1 MKYDKIVEISK
12 ERSKQYTK
20 IAFGAIE
27 EMLREGKQNA
37 EIVKNEIQKMLERK
51 ERVTVAALVRY
62 TGFSNSFFYKNK
74 EVKNAVKSAQLQQG
88 ECYNPKKAIFDM
100 VLEEKVANLKIAIT
114 KLKKQ
119 NKELLGTNERL
130 ENELKRVKA
139 ENEELKQII
148 SGR

>member
-1 MKYDKIVEISK
+1 MKYDKVVAMN
-12 ERSKQYTK
+12 RQQ
-20 IAFGAIE
+20 
-27 EMLREGKQNA
+27 GKQNA

-51 ERVTVAALVRY
+51 ERVTVAALV
-62 TGFSNSFFYKNK
+62 S
-74 EVKNAVKSAQLQQG
+74 
-88 ECYNPKKAIFDM
+88 YNPKKAIFDM

>member
-1 MKYDKIVEISK
+1 MKYDKVVAMN
-12 ERSKQYTK
+12 RQQ
-20 IAFGAIE
+20 
-27 EMLREGKQNA
+27 GKQNA

-62 TGFSNSFFYKNK
+62 TGFSNRFFYKNK

>member
-1 MKYDKIVEISK
+1 MKYDKVVAMN
-12 ERSKQYTK
+12 RQQ
-20 IAFGAIE
+20 
-27 EMLREGKQNA
+27 GKQNA

-88 ECYNPKKAIFDM
+88 ECYNPKKAIIDM
-100 VLEEKVANLKIAIT
+100 VLEEKVENLKIAIT

>member
-1 MKYDKIVEISK
+1 
-12 ERSKQYTK
+12 
-20 IAFGAIE
+20 
-27 EMLREGKQNA
+27 
-37 EIVKNEIQKMLERK
+37 
-51 ERVTVAALVRY
+51 
-62 TGFSNSFFYKNK
+62 
-74 EVKNAVKSAQLQQG
+74 
-88 ECYNPKKAIFDM
+88 M

>member
-1 MKYDKIVEISK
+1 MKYDKVVAMN
-12 ERSKQYTK
+12 RQQ
-20 IAFGAIE
+20 
-27 EMLREGKQNA
+27 GKQNA

-74 EVKNAVKSAQLQQG
+74 QVKNAVKSAQLQQG

-100 VLEEKVANLKIAIT
+100 VLEEKVANLKIVIT

>member
-1 MKYDKIVEISK
+1 MKYDKVVAMN
-12 ERSKQYTK
+12 RQQ
-20 IAFGAIE
+20 
-27 EMLREGKQNA
+27 GKQNA

-100 VLEEKVANLKIAIT
+100 VLEEKVANLKIAIE
-114 KLKKQ
+114 KLKRK
-119 NKELLGTNERL
+119 NTELIK
-130 ENELKRVKA
+130 ENETLNCELEILRK
-139 ENEELKQII
+139 ENAELKNK
-148 SGR
+148 

>member
-1 MKYDKIVEISK
+1 MKYDKVVAMN
-12 ERSKQYTK
+12 RQQ
-20 IAFGAIE
+20 
-27 EMLREGKQNA
+27 GKQNA

-51 ERVTVAALVRY
+51 ERVTVAALVGY

>member
-1 MKYDKIVEISK
+1 MKYDKVVAMN
-12 ERSKQYTK
+12 RQQ
-20 IAFGAIE
+20 
-27 EMLREGKQNA
+27 GKQNA

-51 ERVTVAALVRY
+51 ERVTVAALERY
-62 TGFSNSFFYKNK
+62 TGFTNSFFYKNK

>member
-51 ERVTVAALVRY
+51 EQVTVAALVRY

>member
-1 MKYDKIVEISK
+1 MENVMKYDKVVAMI
-12 ERSKQYTK
+12 RQQ
-20 IAFGAIE
+20 GN
-27 EMLREGKQNA
+27 QNA

-74 EVKNAVKSAQLQQG
+74 QVKNAVKSAQLQQG

-100 VLEEKVANLKIAIT
+100 VLEEKVANLKISIT

>member
-1 MKYDKIVEISK
+1 MKYDKVVAMN
-12 ERSKQYTK
+12 RQQ
-20 IAFGAIE
+20 
-27 EMLREGKQNA
+27 GKQNA

-74 EVKNAVKSAQLQQG
+74 KVKNAVKSAQLQQG

-100 VLEEKVANLKIAIT
+100 VLEEKVANLKIVIT

-130 ENELKRVKA
+130 EIELNRVKA